1 MTVKITNIPDGY
13 LVEFQTDKGKTY
25 DKVIATTIQFENFCW
40 HKGQFKGRNETEM
53 ETRAMRTYLKDKY
66 TERKK

>member
-25 DKVIATTIQFENFCW
+25 DKVIATRIEFENFCW
-40 HKGQFKGRNETEM
+40 HKGQFKGRYETET
-53 ETRAMRTYLKDKY
+53 ETRAMKTYCKENY
-66 TERKK
+66 KKVGE

>member
-1 MTVKITNIPDGY
+1 MKVKITNIPDGY

-40 HKGQFKGRNETEM
+40 HKGQFGGN
-53 ETRAMRTYLKDKY
+53 LKLNTWDISPNNSRLNDDLSK
-66 TERKK
+66 ER